1 MRLELGTLTIGTVRQ
16 GRVSRYL
23 GYMRQNKTNSAQP
36 VCRDATVLD
45 RGTSPV
51 TEGKTM
57 NANWMFEEGHLVA
70 RNESGH
76 LLRRWLADEAMGAGD
91 MACYEPQQQPKQI
104 PALVALHRP

>member
-1 MRLELGTLTIGTVRQ
+1 MVFHW
-16 GRVSRYL
+16 L

-57 NANWMFEEGHLVA
+57 NANWMLEEGHLVA

-76 LLRRWLADEAMGAGD
+76 LLRRWLADEAMGQGL
-91 MACYEPQQQPKQI
+91 
-104 PALVALHRP
+104 ALLLNHSNSLSRFLLWSLCTGHEQNDKTL